1 MRSFAL
7 FAALLVGSWSFAA
20 APFKPPVAGKK
31 PAVVKP
37 KQGVLINNVRPAGE
51 NNQKDD
57 GQQGQNDDGQKN
69 QQDDGQQN
77 NKNDGQQGQNGNGNI
92 NVLKGIKKQ

>member
-7 FAALLVGSWSFAA
+7 FVALLVGSWSFAA
-20 APFKPPVAGKK
+20 APVKPPVAGKK

-37 KQGVLINNVRPAGE
+37 KQGVLINKAKPAGE

-57 GQQGQNDDGQKN
+57 GQQNQND
-69 QQDDGQQN
+69 
-77 NKNDGQQGQNGNGNI
+77 DGQQGQNGNGND
-92 NVLKGIKKQ
+92 NEMKGIKKQ

>member
-7 FAALLVGSWSFAA
+7 FVALLVGSWSFAA
-20 APFKPPVAGKK
+20 APVKPPVAGKK

-37 KQGVLINNVRPAGE
+37 KQGVLINKAKPAGE

-57 GQQGQNDDGQKN
+57 GQQNQNDDGQKN
-69 QQDDGQQN
+69 QKD
-77 NKNDGQQGQNGNGNI
+77 DGQQGQNGNGND
-92 NVLKGIKKQ
+92 NEMKGIKKQ